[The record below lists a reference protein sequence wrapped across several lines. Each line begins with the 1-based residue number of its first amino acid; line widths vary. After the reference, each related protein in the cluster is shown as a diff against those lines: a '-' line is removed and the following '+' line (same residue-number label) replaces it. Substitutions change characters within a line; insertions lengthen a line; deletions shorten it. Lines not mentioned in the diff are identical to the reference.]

1 VADASGRLHDGVH
14 AAEGGLDVRL
24 SIHTNQRLLFGICAI
39 SYVVL
44 VAVCAVWPAILESQA
59 ESKREAAYEDPL
71 ILRGR
76 DLYRAYNCVAC
87 HTQQI
92 RGDERLASEI
102 DGRRIVPVLAA
113 DARFGREV
121 ASQAEEYAFQR
132 PPFMGTQRTGPDL
145 SSVGVRL
152 PDAQWHY
159 WHLYAPQ
166 AVSPDS
172 LMPPHAF
179 LFTTKEPVGDGASEY
194 ERVLTIE
201 GLGVPDGRLWAT
213 PDARALVAYL
223 QSLDRHF
230 IEQQGLGR

>member
-1 VADASGRLHDGVH
+1 
-14 AAEGGLDVRL
+14 VRL

-39 SYVVL
+39 GYLVL
-44 VAVCAVWPAILESQA
+44 VGVCAVWPAIMESRA
-59 ESKREAAYEDPL
+59 ESALEAPYEDPL
-71 ILRGR
+71 IERGR

-92 RGDERLASEI
+92 RGDERLATVI
-102 DGRRIVPVLAA
+102 DGRRTVPVLAA

-121 ASQAEEYAFQR
+121 ASEAEEYAFQR

-145 SSVGVRL
+145 SSVGRRL

-166 AVSPDS
+166 SVSPDS
-172 LMPPHAF
+172 LMPPHPF
-179 LFTTKEPVGDGASEY
+179 LFTTEPPEEDESMGY
-194 ERVLTIE
+194 ERVLSIE
-201 GLGVPDGRLWAT
+201 GLGVPAGEGLWAT